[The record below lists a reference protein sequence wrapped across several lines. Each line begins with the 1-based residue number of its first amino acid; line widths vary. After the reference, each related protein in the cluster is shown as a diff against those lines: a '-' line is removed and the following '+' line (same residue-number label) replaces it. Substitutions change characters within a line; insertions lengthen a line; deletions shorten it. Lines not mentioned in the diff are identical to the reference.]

1 MLVNGDKLKVTKRVA
16 KFLDEGDIVK
26 VVDVDENNEIISF
39 AFGEN
44 FEHKG
49 IMNFAEYERCFEK
62 VETKLPV
69 VSWEDIEEIINKSD
83 IAFDVMFDKCIVG
96 TCQLPNGF
104 VIIESHSWANE
115 EDFDEDIG
123 IEICLG
129 KFEDK
134 IKELETYRIQEETYR
149 MTNSECTGCCECCED
164 YHNDNDWLGELNGC
178 EHCDELDCEFNPNS

>member
-1 MLVNGDKLKVTKRVA
+1 MLVNGDKLVVTNRVA

-26 VVDVDENNEIISF
+26 VVDVDEDNEIISF

-49 IMNFAEYERCFEK
+49 IMNFAEYERCFKK

-69 VSWEDIEEIINKSD
+69 ISWEDIEEIINESD
-83 IAFDVMFDKCIVG
+83 ISFNAVFDKCIVG
-96 TCQLPNGF
+96 TCRLPNGF
-104 VIIESHSWANE
+104 VIVESHSWANE
-115 EDFDEDIG
+115 EDFNEDEG

-134 IKELETYRIQEETYR
+134 IKELETYRLQEEIYR
-149 MTNSECTGCCECCED
+149 GFNCECCDFCCDEEEMIMEEGLDCNNCED
-164 YHNDNDWLGELNGC
+164 Y
-178 EHCDELDCEFNPNS
+178 DCEFNPNS